1 MILLST
7 LYPADMHVYTR
18 HFLKT
23 DYDLEAINQIAIKK
37 EIAYLGLTTSIDFRT
52 QPLKDC
58 IRIITRQN
66 QLIDAYNAR
75 YASKI
80 LKGIEIYEPQNFRS
94 ELEQLK
100 NSVDID
106 YIIGSITHLL
116 GVPITKMKNI
126 KNIYT
131 LYLNYILQMLEC
143 DIDIIGH
150 IDYILKYMQNDYL
163 DPFLLKQVLKGIVKN
178 KKILEINTQNYY
190 SHHNYLPN
198 HEIIELY
205 HHIGGHRVTFGSSA
219 RQLDDIYRGI
229 EPLQSEI
236 DRYEFDNGIMIKR
249 KFKQL

>member
-1 MILLST
+1 MST

-23 DYDLEAINQIAIKK
+23 DYDLEAINQIANKK
-37 EIAYLGLTTSIDFRT
+37 GIDYLGLTTPIDFRT

-58 IRIITRQN
+58 IRIITLQN

-116 GVPITKMKNI
+116 GVPITKMK
-126 KNIYT
+126 T
-131 LYLNYILQMLEC
+131 
-143 DIDIIGH
+143 
-150 IDYILKYMQNDYL
+150 
-163 DPFLLKQVLKGIVKN
+163 
-178 KKILEINTQNYY
+178 
-190 SHHNYLPN
+190 
-198 HEIIELY
+198 
-205 HHIGGHRVTFGSSA
+205 
-219 RQLDDIYRGI
+219 
-229 EPLQSEI
+229 
-236 DRYEFDNGIMIKR
+236 
-249 KFKQL
+249 